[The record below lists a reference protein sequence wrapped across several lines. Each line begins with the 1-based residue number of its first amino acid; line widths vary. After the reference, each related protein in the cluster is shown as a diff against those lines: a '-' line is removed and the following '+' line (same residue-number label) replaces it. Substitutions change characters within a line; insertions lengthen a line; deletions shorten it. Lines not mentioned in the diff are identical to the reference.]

1 MDLKI
6 NFTGELNFFFRAQ
19 TCGINIDTV
28 TIITTGSASFEQ
40 LKDRSTVVIRGRQ
53 HFTIKIRS
61 RRVISYYYMFST
73 ISVLV
78 ELLFLL
84 CAS

>member
-40 LKDRSTVVIRGRQ
+40 LKD
-53 HFTIKIRS
+53 HEFS
-61 RRVISYYYMFST
+61 RMFD
-73 ISVLV
+73 
-78 ELLFLL
+78 
-84 CAS
+84 